1 MKKIILILLLSF
13 CVSNCKAQKN
23 PSDII
28 YFLPASVKEILYK
41 EVQKTEK
48 KEKNIFFV
56 LDKENEDTFVIY
68 LKTDYNESEKFW
80 LQYSNRSVFLEKDL
94 IIPLYL
100 SIDHIFSY
108 PEKGKNVIKKLGTE
122 KGVKTAISIRDHG
135 FQVRFKR
142 NGEIVK

>member
-1 MKKIILILLLSF
+1 MKKIILILVLSF
-13 CVSNCKAQKN
+13 FVSNCKAQKN

-41 EVQKTEK
+41 EVQKTEEK
-48 KEKNIFFV
+48 KKNIFFV

-80 LQYSNRSVFLEKDL
+80 LKHSNRSVFLEKQL

-108 PEKGKNVIKKLGTE
+108 PEKGENVIKKLGTD
-122 KGVKTAISIRDHG
+122 KGFKRVISIRDHG
-135 FQVRFKR
+135 FQIRFKR